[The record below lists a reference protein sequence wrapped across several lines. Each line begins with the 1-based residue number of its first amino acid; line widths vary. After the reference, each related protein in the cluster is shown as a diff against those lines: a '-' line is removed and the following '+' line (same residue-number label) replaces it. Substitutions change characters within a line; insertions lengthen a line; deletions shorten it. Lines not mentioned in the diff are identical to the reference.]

1 MAISQPLTDK
11 PLHKVRMSHEELS
24 KMRIRP
30 VSKTGMKISAVI
42 AVMVVASIVWSM
54 AGNPN
59 MEWDVVGEYLFAS
72 LTLNGVLVTLYLTVV
87 SLVIGIVGGVL
98 VAVMRLSGNP
108 VLYNIAGLY
117 IGLFRGTPLLVQII
131 FWGYMGALFKNVELG
146 IPFTNITFFSIP
158 TNQLIGPVVA
168 AILALG
174 LNEVAYACEI
184 VRGGILGVDKGQTE
198 AAYSLGMPPR
208 RTMLR
213 IVLPQAMRTVIPAL
227 GNEVITMLK
236 MTSLV
241 SVIAGADL
249 LTNLQNVYSQT
260 YQVIPLL
267 IVASIWYCGLSAILS
282 VPQRYLERRFG
293 RGHKTGGD
301 R

>member
-1 MAISQPLTDK
+1 
-11 PLHKVRMSHEELS
+11 
-24 KMRIRP
+24 MRIRP
-30 VSKTGMKISAVI
+30 VSKAGMKASA
-42 AVMVVASIVWSM
+42 AVAVLVLVSIIWSM

-59 MEWDVVGEYLFAS
+59 MEWGVVGEYLFAS
-72 LTLNGVLVTLYLTVV
+72 LTLKGVLVTLYLTVA
-87 SLVIGIVGGVL
+87 SLLIGIVGGVL

-146 IPFTNITFFSIP
+146 IPFTGITFFSVP
-158 TNQLIGPVVA
+158 TNQLISPVVA

-184 VRGGILGVDKGQTE
+184 IRGGIIGVDKGQTE
-198 AAYSLGMPPR
+198 AAYSVGMPPR

-282 VPQRYLERRFG
+282 VPQGYLERRFG
-293 RGHKTGGD
+293 RGHESGGD